1 MLIVGERIN
10 TSRKQV
16 NEAVEKR
23 DVLFIQADVKAQ
35 VEAGALLID
44 INAGSRFGSELE
56 DLFWLIEV
64 VQEAISVR
72 LSLDSSDPHCL
83 QKALRRVR
91 DLPMVNSTTAEK
103 SRFESMAPVIQE
115 RECDVVGLCMDE
127 RGIPKGVDQ
136 VMENAQRLVRNLEA
150 LGVKRER
157 IYLDPL
163 AQAVSIDTRAGLMAL
178 ESIERIHKEFA
189 GVKTIC
195 GLSNISFSLPKR
207 SLINRTFLSL
217 ALKAGLSAALIDPL
231 DKKLIGTLKAT
242 TLLLGQDPYC
252 REYLKA
258 FREGR
263 LEN

>member
-23 DVLFIQADVKAQ
+23 DVHFIQADVKAQ
-35 VEAGALLID
+35 VEAGAHLVD

-64 VQEAISVR
+64 VQEAVSVR

-103 SRFESMAPVIQE
+103 NRFESMAPVIQE
-115 RECDVVGLCMDE
+115 RECDVVGLCLDE
-127 RGIPKGVDQ
+127 RGIPKSVDQ
-136 VMENAQRLVRNLEA
+136 VMENARRLVRNLEA
-150 LGVKRER
+150 LGAKRER

-163 AQAVSIDTRAGLMAL
+163 VQAISIDTGAGLMAL
-178 ESIERIHKEFA
+178 ESIERIHKEFP

-217 ALKAGLSAALIDPL
+217 AIKAGLSAALIDPL
-231 DKKLIGTLKAT
+231 DKKLMGTLKAT
-242 TLLLGQDPYC
+242 ALLLGQDLYC

-263 LEN
+263 LED

>member
-23 DVLFIQADVKAQ
+23 DFNFIRADVQAQ
-35 VEAGALLID
+35 VEAGADLID
-44 INAGSRFGSELE
+44 INAGSRFGTEME
-56 DLFWLIEV
+56 DLLWLIEV
-64 VQEAISVR
+64 VQEAVSVR
-72 LSLDSSDPHCL
+72 LSLDSSSPQCL

-127 RGIPKGVDQ
+127 RGIPKSVDQ
-136 VMENAQRLVRNLEA
+136 IIENAQKLVKNLET

-163 AQAVSIDTRAGLMAL
+163 IQAISIDTGAGLMAL
-178 ESIERIHKEFA
+178 ESIERIQKEFP

-207 SLINRTFLSL
+207 SLINRTFLPL
-217 ALKAGLSAALIDPL
+217 VMRAGLSAALIDPL
-231 DKKLIGTLKAT
+231 DKKLMGTLKAT
-242 TLLLGQDPYC
+242 TLLLGQDLYC
-252 REYLKA
+252 RDYFKT

-263 LEN
+263 LEG

>member
-1 MLIVGERIN
+1 MLVVGERIN

-23 DVLFIQADVKAQ
+23 DVHFIQTDVKAQ
-35 VEAGALLID
+35 VEAGARLID

-64 VQEAISVR
+64 VQEAVSAR

-83 QKALRRVR
+83 KKAVRRVR
-91 DLPMVNSTTAEK
+91 DLPMVNSATAEK
-103 SRFESMAPVIQE
+103 RKFESMSPVIQE
-115 RECDVVGLCMDE
+115 RECDVVGLCIDE
-127 RGIPKGVDQ
+127 RGVPKHVDQ
-136 VMENAQRLVRNLEA
+136 VMENAQWLVRSLEI

-163 AQAVSIDTRAGLMAL
+163 VQAISIDTRAGLMAL
-178 ESIERIHKEFA
+178 ESIERIHKELW
-189 GVKTIC
+189 GVNTIC

-217 ALKAGLSAALIDPL
+217 AMKAGLTAALIDPL

-242 TLLLGQDPYC
+242 TLLFGQDPYC

-258 FREGR
+258 FREGK
-263 LEN
+263 LES

>member
-23 DVLFIQADVKAQ
+23 DVHFIQADVKAQ

-44 INAGSRFGSELE
+44 INSGSRFGSELE

-64 VQEAISVR
+64 VQEAVPVR
-72 LSLDSSDPHCL
+72 LSLDSSDPQCL
-83 QKALRRVR
+83 KKALKKAR

-103 SRFESMAPVIQE
+103 SKFESMAPVIQE
-115 RECDVVGLCMDE
+115 RECEVVALCMDE
-127 RGIPKGVDQ
+127 RGIPKSVDQ
-136 VMENAQRLVRNLEA
+136 VMENAQKLVRNLEA

-163 AQAVSIDTRAGLMAL
+163 VQAISIDPRAGLMAL
-178 ESIERIHKEFA
+178 ESIERIHKEFP

-207 SLINRTFLSL
+207 SLVNRTFLPL
-217 ALKAGLSAALIDPL
+217 AMKAGVSAALIDPL

-263 LEN
+263 LEG

>member
-23 DVLFIQADVKAQ
+23 DVHFIQADVKAQ

-64 VQEAISVR
+64 VQEAVPVR
-72 LSLDSSDPHCL
+72 LSLDSSDPQCL
-83 QKALRRVR
+83 QKALRRAR

-103 SRFESMAPVIQE
+103 SKFESMAPVIQE

-127 RGIPKGVDQ
+127 RGIPKSVDQ

-163 AQAVSIDTRAGLMAL
+163 VQAISIDPRTGLMAL

-207 SLINRTFLSL
+207 SLVNRTFLPL
-217 ALKAGLSAALIDPL
+217 AMKAGLSAALIDPL
-231 DKKLIGTLKAT
+231 DKKLMGTLKAT
-242 TLLLGQDPYC
+242 ALLLGQDLYC
-252 REYLKA
+252 RDYLKA

>member
-10 TSRKQV
+10 TSRKPI

-23 DVLFIQADVKAQ
+23 DVGFIQSDVKAQ
-35 VEAGALLID
+35 VEAGALVID

-64 VQEAISVR
+64 VQEAVPVR
-72 LSLDSSDPHCL
+72 LCLDSSNPQSL
-83 QKALRRVR
+83 QKALKRVR

-103 SRFESMAPVIQE
+103 GKFESMAPVIQE

-127 RGIPKGVDQ
+127 RGIPKSVDQ
-136 VMENAQRLVRNLEA
+136 VMENAQSLVRNLEA

-163 AQAVSIDTRAGLMAL
+163 VQAISIDPRAGLTAL
-178 ESIERIHKEFA
+178 ESIERIRKELA

-207 SLINRTFLSL
+207 SLINRTFLPL
-217 ALKAGLSAALIDPL
+217 AMKAGLSAALIDPL
-231 DKKLIGTLKAT
+231 DKKLMGTLKAT
-242 TLLLGQDPYC
+242 ALLLGQDPYC

-258 FREGR
+258 FREGK
-263 LEN
+263 LEG